1 MISANNKIQFISLD
15 KSNYVL
21 ITLTRLKKDETI
33 FYEIWAN
40 DGSYTSNTFIC
51 NTNNDDRFIITSK
64 VYKGVVYFL
73 KYTRTQKDKETKYY
87 FQFLNSKI
95 KKNIPTG
102 DFTRNIKVKIT
113 PKKIPELP
121 NPLTVDKLILNEKK
135 EESQEVSEDGFS
147 EGSDKFDTLSNALFE
162 SDSAGE
168 SAVDSD
174 SVEEPSNTI
183 IGFSN
188 ESHFSRF

>member
-51 NTNNDDRFIITSK
+51 NTNDDDRFIITSK

-113 PKKIPELP
+113 PKNIPELP

-168 SAVDSD
+168 SAGDSD

>member
-51 NTNNDDRFIITSK
+51 NTNDDDRFIITSK

-113 PKKIPELP
+113 PKNIPELP

-135 EESQEVSEDGFS
+135 EETQEVSEDGFS

-168 SAVDSD
+168 SAGDSD